1 MKTRDNVKAAS
12 LSPTHSRIYLGFLVA
27 TAFCCGSLIM
37 VIEVL
42 GSRVIGPFFG
52 VSLFVWTSLIAV
64 AMISLAG
71 GYAAGGI
78 FADRHA
84 DARFLYGIIF
94 LAGLAILPIPFVK
107 VPVLKLGVGLG
118 LRAGAFFQHHGSVWA
133 VPVPARLRI
142 PFPDQDRG
150 QGSL

>member
-1 MKTRDNVKAAS
+1 
-12 LSPTHSRIYLGFLVA
+12 
-27 TAFCCGSLIM
+27 M

-64 AMISLAG
+64 AMISLAA

-84 DARFLYGIIF
+84 DARFLYGIVF
-94 LAGLAILPIPFVK
+94 LAGLAVLPIPFVK
-107 VPVLKLGVGLG
+107 VPRSEVGRG
-118 LRAGAFFQHHGSVWA
+118 ARSAGGCVF
-133 VPVPARLRI
+133 
-142 PFPDQDRG
+142 
-150 QGSL
+150 